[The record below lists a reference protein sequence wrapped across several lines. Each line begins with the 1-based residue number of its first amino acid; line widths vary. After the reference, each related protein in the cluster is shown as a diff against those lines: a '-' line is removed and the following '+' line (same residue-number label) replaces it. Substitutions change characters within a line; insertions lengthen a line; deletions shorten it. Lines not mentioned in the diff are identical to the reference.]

1 MPTPDQAA
9 RTRATLRRI
18 RTAFLT
24 LLRQAPLHQI
34 SVKELCA
41 MAGVSRGTFYSHYRD
56 VYDLLAR
63 IEDELTDEIAAA
75 LSPMVTAATD
85 ATPLALNTR
94 IFEILRENSD
104 LCTVTLGPHGDK
116 AFAGRLLRLGRDG
129 FLELYRSQFRAV
141 PPEAVDYCYAFIS
154 AGYLGL
160 LRRWLDDGTALP
172 PDRMA
177 RLTEGIMLRGIGMFS
192 APAE

>member
-129 FLELYRSQFRAV
+129 FLELYRSQFRT
-141 PPEAVDYCYAFIS
+141 
-154 AGYLGL
+154 GYLGL